1 MFRLNEPDNL
11 HDTFTG
17 IFMRLLATSDKA
29 QFALTHLSQVQHY
42 FVEKLEKVSTGST
55 FTSVEW
61 LRDNGIHGGGQR
73 FEASSNMV
81 FNRASVNVSQ
91 VQYEDNPEKA
101 FLSATA
107 LSTIIHP
114 QHPLA
119 PSIHIHVSWTEL
131 RNGQKYWRLMAD
143 LNPAV
148 IDDNETALFIDMLK
162 QSSGEYFESG
172 IEQGNTYFHIPALNK
187 HRGVSHF
194 YLEGFTGNEQTPP
207 LFAIDFARNA
217 IDCYINILTDKFSHL
232 APPSEIE
239 LQQQLDYHTLYFYQV
254 LTLDKGTT
262 AGLLI
267 HNQND
272 VGTLGSLPAYI
283 NRELLKSWILI
294 SPAQQQ
300 PLVSALVEIL
310 PMQKNVQITSEIK
323 AKIALAIRQHY
334 KR

>member
-1 MFRLNEPDNL
+1 
-11 HDTFTG
+11 
-17 IFMRLLATSDKA
+17 MRVFATSDEA
-29 QFALTHLSQVQHY
+29 QFALTQLSKIQFY
-42 FVEKLEKVSTGST
+42 FVEKLEKLSTGTS
-55 FTSVEW
+55 FKSVEW
-61 LRDNGIHGGGQR
+61 LRDNGSHGGGKR
-73 FEASSNMV
+73 FEASTNTI

-91 VQYEDNPEKA
+91 VQYEDRPDKA

-114 QHPLA
+114 QHPLV

-131 RNGQKYWRLMAD
+131 KNGKQFWRLMAD

-148 IDDNETALFIDMLK
+148 QDESDNVLFNDMLK
-162 QSSGEYFESG
+162 KVSGEWFDSG
-172 IEQGNTYFHIPALNK
+172 IEQGDQYFYIPALNK

-194 YLEGFTGNEQTPP
+194 YLEGFTGNEQTPKA
-207 LFAIDFARNA
+207 FSIDFATEV
-217 IDCYINILTDKFSHL
+217 IDCYIALLTEKFSRL
-232 APPSEIE
+232 APPSDSE

-283 NRELLKSWILI
+283 NRDLLASWVAKSDE
-294 SPAQQQ
+294 AQQ
-300 PLVSALVEIL
+300 PLVQALVDLL
-310 PMQKNVQITSEIK
+310 PKQKSVHVTPEIK
-323 AKIALAIRQHY
+323 ANIALTIRQHY
-334 KR
+334 ATLK

>member
-1 MFRLNEPDNL
+1 
-11 HDTFTG
+11 
-17 IFMRLLATSDKA
+17 MRVLATSEKA
-29 QFALTHLSQVQHY
+29 QFALTQLSQVQLY
-42 FVEKLEKVSTGST
+42 FVKKLEKLSTGT
-55 FTSVEW
+55 NFASVEW
-61 LRDNGIHGGGQR
+61 LRDNGEHGGGKR
-73 FEASSNMV
+73 FEASSNVV

-91 VQYEDNPEKA
+91 VQYESKPEKA

-131 RNGQKYWRLMAD
+131 KNGQQYWRLMAD

-148 IDDNETALFIDMLK
+148 EDVSDSKLFNEML
-162 QSSGEYFESG
+162 QQASGEYFDSG
-172 IEQGNTYFHIPALNK
+172 IKQGEQYFYIPSLNK
-187 HRGVSHF
+187 HRGISHF
-194 YLEGFTGNEQTPP
+194 YLEGFTGNEQTPKM
-207 LFAIDFARNA
+207 FAVDFATKV
-217 IDCYINILTDKFSHL
+217 IDCYISLLAEKFSRL
-232 APPSEIE
+232 PPPSDTE

-283 NRELLKSWILI
+283 NRDLLASWISL
-294 SPAQQQ
+294 SDVDQQ
-300 PLVSALVEIL
+300 PLVNELVEIL
-310 PMQKNVQITSEIK
+310 PKQKSVHITPDIK
-323 AKIALAIRQHY
+323 VKIALAIREHY
-334 KR
+334 AKNKKPKVKDTKVKSN

>member
-1 MFRLNEPDNL
+1 
-11 HDTFTG
+11 
-17 IFMRLLATSDKA
+17 MRVFATSDEA
-29 QFALTHLSQVQHY
+29 QFALTQLSKVQFY
-42 FVEKLEKVSTGST
+42 FVEKLEKLSTGTS
-55 FTSVEW
+55 FKSVEW
-61 LRDNGIHGGGQR
+61 LRDNGSHGGGKR
-73 FEASSNMV
+73 FEASTNTI

-91 VQYEDNPEKA
+91 VQYEDRPDKA

-131 RNGQKYWRLMAD
+131 KNGKQFWRLMAD

-148 IDDNETALFIDMLK
+148 EDTNDNVLFNDMLK
-162 QSSGEYFESG
+162 KVSGEWFDSG
-172 IEQGNTYFHIPALNK
+172 IEQGDQYFYIPALNK

-194 YLEGFTGNEQTPP
+194 YLEGFTGNEQTPKA
-207 LFAIDFARNA
+207 FSIDFATEV
-217 IDCYINILTDKFSHL
+217 IDCYIALLEEKFSRL
-232 APPSEIE
+232 APPSDSE

-283 NRELLKSWILI
+283 NRDLLASWIAL
-294 SPAQQQ
+294 SDEAQQ
-300 PLVSALVEIL
+300 PLVQALVDLL
-310 PMQKNVQITSEIK
+310 PKQKSVHVTPEIK
-323 AKIALAIRQHY
+323 ANIALAIRQHY
-334 KR
+334 ATLK

>member
-1 MFRLNEPDNL
+1 
-11 HDTFTG
+11 
-17 IFMRLLATSDKA
+17 MRVFATSDEA
-29 QFALTHLSQVQHY
+29 QFALTQLSKVQFY
-42 FVEKLEKVSTGST
+42 FVEKLEKLSTGTS
-55 FTSVEW
+55 FKSVEW
-61 LRDNGIHGGGQR
+61 LRDNGSHGGGKR
-73 FEASSNMV
+73 LEASTNMV

-91 VQYEDNPEKA
+91 IQYEDRPDKA

-131 RNGQKYWRLMAD
+131 KNGKQYWRLMAD

-148 IDDNETALFIDMLK
+148 EDESDNALFNSMLQK
-162 QSSGEYFESG
+162 VSGEWFDSG
-172 IEQGNTYFHIPALNK
+172 IEQGDQYFYIPALNK

-194 YLEGFTGNEQTPP
+194 YLEGFTGNEQTSKT
-207 LFAIDFARNA
+207 FTIDFATEV
-217 IDCYINILTDKFSHL
+217 IDCYIALLTEKFSRL
-232 APPSEIE
+232 APPSDSE

-283 NRELLKSWILI
+283 NRDLLASWVAL
-294 SPAQQQ
+294 SDETQQ
-300 PLVSALVEIL
+300 PLVQSLVDLL
-310 PMQKNVQITSEIK
+310 PKQKSVHITPEIK
-323 AKIALAIRQHY
+323 ANIALAIRQHY
-334 KR
+334 ATLK

>member
-1 MFRLNEPDNL
+1 
-11 HDTFTG
+11 
-17 IFMRLLATSDKA
+17 MRVFATSDEA
-29 QFALTHLSQVQHY
+29 QFALTQLSKIQFY
-42 FVEKLEKVSTGST
+42 FVEKLEKISTGTS
-55 FTSVEW
+55 FKSVEW
-61 LRDNGIHGGGQR
+61 LRDNGSHGGGKR
-73 FEASSNMV
+73 FEASTNTI

-91 VQYEDNPEKA
+91 VQYEDRPDKA

-131 RNGQKYWRLMAD
+131 KNGKQFWRLMAD

-148 IDDNETALFIDMLK
+148 EDTNDNVLFNDMLK
-162 QSSGEYFESG
+162 KVSGEWFDSG
-172 IEQGNTYFHIPALNK
+172 IEQGDQYFYIPALNK

-194 YLEGFTGNEQTPP
+194 YLEGFTGNEQTPKA
-207 LFAIDFARNA
+207 FSIDFATEV
-217 IDCYINILTDKFSHL
+217 IDCYIALLTEKFSRL
-232 APPSEIE
+232 APPSDSE

-283 NRELLKSWILI
+283 NRDLLASWITL
-294 SPAQQQ
+294 SDEAQQ
-300 PLVSALVEIL
+300 PLVQALVDTL
-310 PMQKNVQITSEIK
+310 PKQKSVHITPEIK
-323 AKIALAIRQHY
+323 ANIALAIRQHY
-334 KR
+334 ATLK

>member
-1 MFRLNEPDNL
+1 
-11 HDTFTG
+11 
-17 IFMRLLATSDKA
+17 MRQFATSVDA
-29 QFALTHLSQVQHY
+29 QFALTELSQVQAY
-42 FVEKLEKVSTGST
+42 FVNKLQTISTGTT

-61 LRDNGIHGGGQR
+61 LRDQGTHGGGKR
-73 FEASSNMV
+73 FEASSNDV

-91 VQYEDNPEKA
+91 VNYEDTPEKA
-101 FLSATA
+101 FISATA

-131 RNGQKYWRLMAD
+131 RNGKKYWRLMAD
-143 LNPAV
+143 LNPAIEEV
-148 IDDNETALFIDMLK
+148 NDTRLFNEMLK
-162 QSSGEYFESG
+162 KASGTYYESG
-172 IEQGNTYFHIPALNK
+172 IQQGDAYFFIPALNK

-194 YLEGFTGNEQTPP
+194 YLEGFVGDENTPER
-207 LFAIDFARNA
+207 FAIDFAMQA
-217 IDCYINILTDKFSHL
+217 VDCYIAILTEKLSYL
-232 APPSEIE
+232 APPSDQQ

-283 NRELLKSWILI
+283 NRDLLAQWIAC
-294 SPAQQQ
+294 SPATQQ
-300 PLVSALVEIL
+300 PLVKALVDLL
-310 PMQKNVQITSEIK
+310 PATSQVNITAQIK
-323 AKIALAIRQHY
+323 ANIAIAIREHY
-334 KR
+334 QK

>member
-1 MFRLNEPDNL
+1 
-11 HDTFTG
+11 
-17 IFMRLLATSDKA
+17 MRLLASSKQA
-29 QFALTHLSQVQHY
+29 QFALNQLSQVQRY
-42 FVEKLEKVSTGST
+42 FVNKLERVSTGTT
-55 FTSVEW
+55 FNVVEW
-61 LRDNGIHGGGQR
+61 LRDNGTHGGGER

-91 VQYEDNPEKA
+91 VQYEDKPEKA

-131 RNGQKYWRLMAD
+131 KNGQQYWRLMAD

-148 IDDNETALFIDMLK
+148 EDKSDTILFNTMLK
-162 QSSGEYFESG
+162 QSTGEFFDSG
-172 IEQGNTYFHIPALNK
+172 IEQGEVYFHIPALNK

-194 YLEGFTGNEQTPP
+194 YLEGFIGNESTPST
-207 LFAIDFARNA
+207 FAIDFATAA
-217 IDCYINILTDKFSHL
+217 IDCYIAILNEKHARL
-232 APPSEIE
+232 GPPSDEE
-239 LQQQLDYHTLYFYQV
+239 LQQQIDYHTLYFYQV

-267 HNQND
+267 HDQND

-283 NRELLKSWILI
+283 NRELLSSWITL
-294 SPAQQQ
+294 SPETQQ
-300 PLVSALVEIL
+300 PLVNALVALL
-310 PMQKNVQITSEIK
+310 PSQKNVHITPEIK
-323 AKIALAIRQHY
+323 AKIAIAMRQHY
-334 KR
+334 SK

>member
-1 MFRLNEPDNL
+1 
-11 HDTFTG
+11 
-17 IFMRLLATSDKA
+17 MRLLASSKQA
-29 QFALTHLSQVQHY
+29 QFALTQLSQVQRY
-42 FVEKLEKVSTGST
+42 FVNKLERISTGTT
-55 FTSVEW
+55 FNSVEW
-61 LRDNGIHGGGQR
+61 LRDNGTHGGGER

-91 VQYEDNPEKA
+91 VQYEDKPEKA

-131 RNGQKYWRLMAD
+131 KNGQQYWRLMAD
-143 LNPAV
+143 LNPA
-148 IDDNETALFIDMLK
+148 IEDKDDTIIFNTMLK
-162 QSSGEYFESG
+162 QTTGEFFDSG
-172 IEQGNTYFHIPALNK
+172 IEQGNAYFHIPALNK

-194 YLEGFTGNEQTPP
+194 YLEGFTGNEATPAT
-207 LFAIDFARNA
+207 FAIDFATAA
-217 IDCYINILTDKFSHL
+217 IDCYIAILVEKLARLGPPTD
-232 APPSEIE
+232 EE
-239 LQQQLDYHTLYFYQV
+239 LQQQIDYHTLYFYQV

-283 NRELLKSWILI
+283 NRDLLI
-294 SPAQQQ
+294 SWVSLSQEALQ
-300 PLVSALVEIL
+300 PLVKALIALL
-310 PMQKNVQITSEIK
+310 PQHKNVHITPEIK
-323 AKIALAIRQHY
+323 ANIAMALRQHY
-334 KR
+334 TK

>member
-1 MFRLNEPDNL
+1 
-11 HDTFTG
+11 
-17 IFMRLLATSDKA
+17 MRVLASSEKA
-29 QFALTHLSQVQHY
+29 QFALTQLSQVQLY
-42 FVEKLEKVSTGST
+42 FVKKLEKLSTGT
-55 FTSVEW
+55 HFESVEW
-61 LRDNGIHGGGQR
+61 LRDNGEHGGGKR

-91 VQYEDNPEKA
+91 VQYESKPEKA

-131 RNGQKYWRLMAD
+131 KNGQQYWRLMAD

-148 IDDNETALFIDMLK
+148 EDVSDSKLFNEML
-162 QSSGEYFESG
+162 QQASGEYFDSG
-172 IEQGNTYFHIPALNK
+172 IEQGEQYFYIPSLNK

-194 YLEGFTGNEQTPP
+194 YLEGFTGNEHTPKR
-207 LFAIDFARNA
+207 FAIDFATKV
-217 IDCYINILTDKFSHL
+217 IDCYISLLTEKFSRL
-232 APPSEIE
+232 APPSDTE

-283 NRELLKSWILI
+283 NRDLLATWVSL
-294 SPAQQQ
+294 SDHVQQ
-300 PLVSALVEIL
+300 PLVNALVEIL
-310 PMQKNVQITSEIK
+310 PKQKSVHITPDIK
-323 AKIALAIRQHY
+323 VKIAQAIREHY
-334 KR
+334 TKLNSTKLNSTKVKYAKVTD

>member
-1 MFRLNEPDNL
+1 
-11 HDTFTG
+11 
-17 IFMRLLATSDKA
+17 MRVFATSDEA
-29 QFALTHLSQVQHY
+29 QFALTQLSKIQYY
-42 FVEKLEKVSTGST
+42 FVEKLEKLSTGTS
-55 FTSVEW
+55 FKSVEW
-61 LRDNGIHGGGQR
+61 LRDNGSHGGGKR
-73 FEASSNMV
+73 FEASTNTV

-91 VQYEDNPEKA
+91 VQYEDRPDKA

-131 RNGQKYWRLMAD
+131 KNGKQYWRLMAD

-148 IDDNETALFIDMLK
+148 EDESDNALFNRMLQK
-162 QSSGEYFESG
+162 VSGEWFDSG
-172 IEQGNTYFHIPALNK
+172 IEQGDQYFYIPALNK

-194 YLEGFTGNEQTPP
+194 YLEGFTGNAQTPKA
-207 LFAIDFARNA
+207 FSIDFATEV
-217 IDCYINILTDKFSHL
+217 IDCYIALLTEKFSRL
-232 APPSEIE
+232 PPPSDIE

-283 NRELLKSWILI
+283 NRDLLASWVAKSDE
-294 SPAQQQ
+294 AQQ
-300 PLVSALVEIL
+300 PLVQALVDLL
-310 PMQKNVQITSEIK
+310 PKQKSVHVTPEIK
-323 AKIALAIRQHY
+323 ANIALAIRQHY
-334 KR
+334 ATLK